1 MKNWALRFLVS
12 KAGGVL
18 TPIIAGVV
26 GSVLAKLAAFDPSL
40 AQSVDATAITAF
52 IVAVVMSAV
61 NYATNAAQTD
71 NIKHIQAIVNVPQ
84 DGVFGP
90 VTYTEVRKAI
100 PVVRDE
106 V

>member
-1 MKNWALRFLVS
+1 
-12 KAGGVL
+12 
-18 TPIIAGVV
+18 
-26 GSVLAKLAAFDPSL
+26 
-40 AQSVDATAITAF
+40 
-52 IVAVVMSAV
+52 MSAV